1 MQLHM
6 ATGGAIGLPPAAN
19 IILCADPLTEQT
31 WKNMKPMEDPEG
43 SLPFIKEILG
53 SLRNEIDS
61 ETTLLGFVGSPWTL
75 AAYAC
80 EGKADRHCKKT
91 KVRQNL
97 T

>member
-1 MQLHM
+1 M
-6 ATGGAIGLPPAAN
+6 ALS
-19 IILCADPLTEQT
+19 ADPLTEQN

-43 SLPFIKEILG
+43 SLPFIKETLG
-53 SLRNEIDS
+53 SLRSEIDS

-91 KVRQNL
+91 KVRQESRPACLVNSCWG
-97 T
+97 